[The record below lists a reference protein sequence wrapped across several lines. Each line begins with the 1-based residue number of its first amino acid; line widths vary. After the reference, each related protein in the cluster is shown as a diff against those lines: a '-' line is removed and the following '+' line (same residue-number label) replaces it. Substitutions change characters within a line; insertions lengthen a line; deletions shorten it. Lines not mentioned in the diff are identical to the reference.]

1 MWPIVCGQS
10 PNSRLILSP
19 LWVLRMLSAIVGLVS
34 IWTSLEQSCLDCEIE
49 LVTWNIRQTLH
60 RKRKSYEVYVQQGA
74 LGAVSQSCSF

>member
-49 LVTWNIRQTLH
+49 FVTWNVRQA
-60 RKRKSYEVYVQQGA
+60 SYKNVTREKVYVQQDVLRG
-74 LGAVSQSCSF
+74 GCRSCSS